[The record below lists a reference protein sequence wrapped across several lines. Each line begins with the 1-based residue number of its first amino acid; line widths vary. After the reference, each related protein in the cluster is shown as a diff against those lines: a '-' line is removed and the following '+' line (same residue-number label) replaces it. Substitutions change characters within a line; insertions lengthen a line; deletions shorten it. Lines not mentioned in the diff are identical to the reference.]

1 MRKAGLNPDERLS
14 GNKLGTPEETFEYP
28 TKKALG
34 QKGTTAGMYFKAG
47 TKSAPAANVVL
58 IETFNNYTSQGG
70 KDAKRAAELD
80 SFVKAILGVFLRK

>member
-58 IETFNNYTSQGG
+58 IETFNCHSPPSWSH
-70 KDAKRAAELD
+70 R
-80 SFVKAILGVFLRK
+80 SSR